1 MPPHKETALEKSI
14 RHSIKSA
21 EAAMKA
27 DRASI
32 VAVMNKSPSCVT
44 KLKKTLRDLGYIDE
58 KDCVIER
65 HEAKGPTLQP
75 APSPAKSPTDF
86 CDEEQ
91 LPSSAQTLNDCDV
104 GLLAYWLERCEPIVF
119 NKHSLK
125 ALLKR
130 NQRKV
135 SKEPL
140 LECTEFMTDIPRD
153 LNIAS
158 LATVGGVAAMLM
170 KKNEANSRRAKTLRL
185 PPMWGAHGVGI
196 FTLFFQDG
204 EAHLQ
209 DQFTGAS
216 GRIEDKD
223 LLANFSTDPTLWAI
237 SNSFSK
243 QRACI
248 QRCGI
253 MTTRV
258 PCLSVVPRSI
268 SAPPASSARAL
279 PALTNGTDDDGGCSS
294 TAGTAGINSG
304 RASERN
310 APQLALQDE
319 DFVTPPTKK
328 VRRRGCSSPLSVQ
341 NPDGNMGD
349 GDVAGVPDDEPVA
362 AGDGEALDELN
373 VAISA
378 DSLHD

>member
-27 DRASI
+27 DRALI

-170 KKNEANSRRAKTLRL
+170 KKNEANSRRAESLRL
-185 PPMWGAHGVGI
+185 PPMWGGSWRRHLHTLLPGRRGAPPGPVHRSFGPHRGQGLACEFLHRPDFVGHQQQLLEAARLHPALRHHDYACALLVGRA
-196 FTLFFQDG
+196 TL
-204 EAHLQ
+204 HL
-209 DQFTGAS
+209 
-216 GRIEDKD
+216 
-223 LLANFSTDPTLWAI
+223 
-237 SNSFSK
+237 
-243 QRACI
+243 
-248 QRCGI
+248 
-253 MTTRV
+253 
-258 PCLSVVPRSI
+258 
-268 SAPPASSARAL
+268 SAPRQL
-279 PALTNGTDDDGGCSS
+279 G
-294 TAGTAGINSG
+294 AGI
-304 RASERN
+304 
-310 APQLALQDE
+310 
-319 DFVTPPTKK
+319 
-328 VRRRGCSSPLSVQ
+328 
-341 NPDGNMGD
+341 
-349 GDVAGVPDDEPVA
+349 AG
-362 AGDGEALDELN
+362 LDER
-373 VAISA
+373 
-378 DSLHD
+378 HR